1 MLKVRSLNVHYGAIQ
16 ALKGVSINVS
26 QGELV
31 TLIGANGAG
40 KTTLMMTLSGILK
53 PTSGTIEFLGERL
66 DQLSSYHIIDLG
78 LVQVPQGRQLFPE
91 MTTLENLELGAYRAK
106 NVGNQRTEDKL
117 EKVYGYFEILR
128 ERKNQKAGTLSGGE
142 QQMLAIGRALMA
154 SPKLLLMDEP
164 SSGVAPLIV
173 EHLAN
178 IIIDLY
184 KSGLSILLVEQNAY
198 LALELASRGYVLEN
212 GRLVMTGQAAEL
224 LQSERVMKA
233 YLGM

>member
-53 PTSGTIEFLGERL
+53 PTSGTIEFLDERL

-91 MTTLENLELGAYRAK
+91 MTTLENLEMGAYRAK

-117 EKVYGYFEILR
+117 EKIYGYFEILR

-184 KSGLSILLVEQNAY
+184 KSGLSILLVEQNAH
-198 LALELASRGYVLEN
+198 LALDLASRGYVLEN
-212 GRLVMTGQAAEL
+212 GRLVMTGQATEL
-224 LQSERVMKA
+224 LQSERVKKA

>member
-26 QGELV
+26 HGELV

>member
-26 QGELV
+26 HGELV

-106 NVGNQRTEDKL
+106 NVGNQRMEDKL

-212 GRLVMTGQAAEL
+212 GSLVMTGQATEL
-224 LQSERVMKA
+224 LQSERVKKA